1 MRNGLSKIFKTFA
14 ATTMTVVMLAS
25 GSLVAKASAEND
37 NGIMPLDSDSYSI
50 TLKKGIPITIST
62 SVEKSIANVAATV
75 NMEKGIPADDL
86 VTTYVVNL
94 RGEIVSTES
103 AKFRGTTSL
112 TTGKMPYRSGTG
124 NKGNRYRL
132 TLSLNKSSKDDM
144 LESVK
149 CSFIP

>member
-1 MRNGLSKIFKTFA
+1 
-14 ATTMTVVMLAS
+14 
-25 GSLVAKASAEND
+25 
-37 NGIMPLDSDSYSI
+37 
-50 TLKKGIPITIST
+50 
-62 SVEKSIANVAATV
+62 
-75 NMEKGIPADDL
+75 MEKGIPADDL